1 MHSQIHTISFRGT
14 DTVSVWVQ
22 VYLLNGL
29 PIMAIFGPVDK
40 AVGKLPER
48 ERAALSPLGLAF
60 ASKRIA
66 VN

>member
-1 MHSQIHTISFRGT
+1 MRSHIHTISFRGT

-22 VYLLNGL
+22 VYLFNSL
-29 PIMAIFGPVDK
+29 PIMATFGQADK
-40 AVGKLPER
+40 AVGKSPER
-48 ERAALSPLGLAF
+48 GRAALSPLGLAF